1 MNNFLTLRTLL
12 RMAARRALL
21 AVGLTVALTAC
32 AGAGALGMG
41 GDTWQ
46 EEVLLHDGRKMVV
59 ERSQTYGGRR
69 EIGQDL
75 PVKEHTIRF
84 TVPGTSNKLTWTSE
98 YGEGLGRTNF
108 NLLALHIKQD
118 TPYLVVEPNLCLSYN
133 KWGRPNPPYLVFKW
147 EADAWR
153 RVSMGEL
160 PTEFSTHNLAGNNT
174 QTHEIRENSRAGG
187 VLPAEYVKV
196 MNARSSQPQYR
207 TILREAMTEEQIN
220 SSCQETFSNGKG
232 RALSANWFKLSK
244 SIAECRRTCQVYEY
258 DSNSCPCSKFF
269 KEE

>member
-1 MNNFLTLRTLL
+1 MHNLQALLTLL
-12 RMAARRALL
+12 RAATARALL
-21 AVGLTVALTAC
+21 AVGLIVALTAC

-59 ERSQTYGGRR
+59 ERYTLRGGRH
-69 EIGQDL
+69 EVGQKGDYIAQ
-75 PVKEHTIRF
+75 TMRF
-84 TVPGTSNKLTWTSE
+84 TPPGSSKAIEWQDQRSAD
-98 YGEGLGRTNF
+98 LGNSSFLPMAVEVVRG
-108 NLLALHIKQD
+108 
-118 TPYLVVEPNLCLSYN
+118 TPYIVANTMGCLAYN
-133 KWGRPNPPYLVFKW
+133 KWGRPNPPYVVFKH
-147 EADAWR
+147 EANTWQRIALTDLPPE
-153 RVSMGEL
+153 VKTPNLVQSMPDLIAAQEPGRFV
-160 PTEFSTHNLAGNNT
+160 TA
-174 QTHEIRENSRAGG
+174 
-187 VLPAEYVKV
+187 
-196 MNARSSQPQYR
+196 ARIAQIVADYRDPKYR